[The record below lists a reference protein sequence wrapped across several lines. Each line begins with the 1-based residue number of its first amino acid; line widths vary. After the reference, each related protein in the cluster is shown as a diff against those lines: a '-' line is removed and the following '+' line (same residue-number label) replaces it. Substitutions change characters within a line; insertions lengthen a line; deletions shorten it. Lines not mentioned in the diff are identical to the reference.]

1 MNKENKNSILDPDML
16 TEAIKEQTRDT
27 ISSLLGKELRNYLK
41 ESIEDDDE
49 DDKAPATDSKEDE
62 TPETETPEVAAEVPA
77 EDEGE
82 DAPEGDGDATNG
94 SEDNPVVDEPEEGD
108 TEWSDFKDYEVGDG
122 EYDLTGEE
130 DIAKIAKV
138 WKALSDSDD
147 VVVTQQ
153 DGKIDLKDK
162 ATGAEYL
169 IDPNAGESEEGKG
182 KENAS
187 DDAEPIFE
195 ITLNED
201 GLGYTDNY
209 QGKNPV
215 EGGEPYDAPT
225 PNKTRNWDAGLTNG
239 KNKPWA
245 GDSEHKG
252 QPYKSN
258 SVNEEENLYEI
269 SLGTDECG
277 DFEPSLEEG
286 ASFGDENSMRL
297 NPGNEVHD
305 EPHRRRH
312 NDKNG
317 EMSDGTAM
325 NEAFKKRLGVLEEE
339 NKVLKSS
346 LVKFRKALNESV
358 IANANIGKFVK
369 LVIENAT
376 TTEEKHRILERFS
389 KEAKTLEQSQALYES
404 IDKELKSAKKTGV
417 NIDKQMS
424 INEAT
429 AVNKINENKIY
440 KNEDNSINESL
451 DLMRR
456 MNIL

>member
-27 ISSLLGKELRNYLK
+27 VSSLLGKELRNYLK

-49 DDKAPATDSKEDE
+49 DEKAPATDSKEDKAPEAGTEE
-62 TPETETPEVAAEVPA
+62 TTPDVAV
-77 EDEGE
+77 D
-82 DAPEGDGDATNG
+82 DAQEGDGEETPATD
-94 SEDNPVVDEPEEGD
+94 EPEVDEPESSD
-108 TEWSDFKDYEVGDG
+108 EWSDFKDYEVGDG

-130 DIAKIAKV
+130 DIAKVAKV

-153 DGKIDLKDK
+153 DGKIELKDK
-162 ATGAEYL
+162 ETGAEYL
-169 IDPNAGESEEGKG
+169 IDTNASEGAEDAAPEE
-182 KENAS
+182 ENAE
-187 DDAEPIFE
+187 EPLFE

-209 QGKNPV
+209 QSKNPV

-225 PNKTRNWDAGLTNG
+225 PNETRKWDAGAPEG

-245 GDSEHKG
+245 GPSKTEGD
-252 QPYKSN
+252 PY
-258 SVNEEENLYEI
+258 VNEEENIFEI

-277 DFEPSLEEG
+277 DFNAPIEEG
-286 ASFGDENSMRL
+286 ADTNSQKTVRMANKSKYGQHR
-297 NPGNEVHD
+297 PEGPAEVKKVD
-305 EPHRRRH
+305 
-312 NDKNG
+312 
-317 EMSDGTAM
+317 SADGSV
-325 NEAFKKRLGVLEEE
+325 NEAILKKLKTIEEE

-358 IANANIGKFVK
+358 VANANLGKFVT
-369 LVIENAT
+369 LVVENAT
-376 TTEEKHRILERFS
+376 STEEKLNILSRFD
-389 KEAKTLEQSQALYES
+389 KEAKTLEQSQSLFES
-404 IDKELKSAKKTGV
+404 INKELKSVKKGNV
-417 NIDKQMS
+417 NVDKQMS
-424 INEAT
+424 INESA
-429 AVNKINENKIY
+429 ANNINENKIY
-440 KNEDNSINESL
+440 KNEDNTVNESL

>member
-27 ISSLLGKELRNYLK
+27 VSSLLGKELRSYLK
-41 ESIEDDDE
+41 ESIEDDNE

-62 TPETETPEVAAEVPA
+62 TPEVEVPA
-77 EDEGE
+77 VSAEGDAE
-82 DAPEGDGDATNG
+82 GAPEGEGEAAEG
-94 SEDNPVVDEPEEGD
+94 SEDEPVVDEPEEGD
-108 TEWSDFKDYEVGDG
+108 AEWSNFKDYEVGEG

-138 WKALSDSDD
+138 WKALSDNDD
-147 VVVTQQ
+147 VVITQQ

-162 ATGAEYL
+162 ETGAEYL
-169 IDPNAGESEEGKG
+169 IEPNAAESGEAKG
-182 KENAS
+182 E
-187 DDAEPIFE
+187 DADESEPIFE
-195 ITLNED
+195 IALNEE
-201 GLGYTDNY
+201 GFVTDDY
-209 QGKNPV
+209 QSKNPV

-225 PNKTRNWDAGLTNG
+225 PTKTRSWDGGAPDS
-239 KNKPWA
+239 KEKPWA

-252 QPYKSN
+252 DPYAAG

-277 DFEPSLEEG
+277 GFEPSLEEG

-325 NEAFKKRLGVLEEE
+325 NEAVMDKLHRIEEE

-376 TTEEKHRILERFS
+376 TTEEKHNILERFS

-404 IDKELKSAKKTGV
+404 IDRELKSAKKAGV
-417 NIDKQMS
+417 SIDKQMS
-424 INEAT
+424 INEST

-440 KNEDNSINESL
+440 KNEDNSVNESL